1 MLLGIFHS
9 VVVLE
14 VALVFLEQ
22 VHKLEVL
29 KEGLPP
35 QRRMYRH
42 TNTVVK
48 KERPDFPVPGLK

>member
-22 VHKLEVL
+22 VHKLEVKAYL
-29 KEGLPP
+29 HNEVNI
-35 QRRMYRH
+35 QYSS
-42 TNTVVK
+42 K
-48 KERPDFPVPGLK
+48 KGRAGTAQCRG

>member
-22 VHKLEVL
+22 VHKLEVKAYL
-29 KEGLPP
+29 HNEVCTATPWHGEYSI
-35 QRRMYRH
+35 Q
-42 TNTVVK
+42 
-48 KERPDFPVPGLK
+48 